1 VTVPLPL
8 PLPNLSRPV
17 VLLPAPT
24 SPAWKSIPT
33 AREVPDTG
41 TRASDLSLGSR
52 GMPRIPS
59 WTEYKRKEPTPARQ
73 IRGQSD
79 APHKPHAAPSTD
91 SHNSCQTVTAALW
104 RSTSLAGLWEGSTLP
119 RQQPDESLA
128 QTDSPGQQRNRQD
141 RAEPCWLDPPSGCA
155 AA

>member
-1 VTVPLPL
+1 MVSLAFPLPTLSRPLVPLP
-8 PLPNLSRPV
+8 
-17 VLLPAPT
+17 APK

-59 WTEYKRKEPTPARQ
+59 WTEYRRKEPTPVTQ
-73 IRGQSD
+73 MRGQSD
-79 APHKPHAAPSTD
+79 ASQKPHAVPSTD
-91 SHNSCQTVTAALW
+91 SHNSWTTATAAHGRAQAW
-104 RSTSLAGLWEGSTLP
+104 QGWWEGLTLP
-119 RQQPDESLA
+119 PQQHCESPA
-128 QTDSPGQQRNRQD
+128 QADSPGQQRDRQG
-141 RAEPCWLDPPSGCA
+141 RAEPRRLDALAGCA